1 MVEGCLHHSPDGAA
15 GAVLM
20 VLMKTRCCN
29 AYSTY
34 VDDALCCKVCWE
46 EVPVG
51 EGDGGGVVVI
61 NMICPVCHYVTDEC
75 DCEDPAWMKGG

>member
-1 MVEGCLHHSPDGAA
+1 
-15 GAVLM
+15 
-20 VLMKTRCCN
+20 MKTRCCN

-61 NMICPVCHYVTDEC
+61 DICPMPTGFLPGDEATRASAK
-75 DCEDPAWMKGG
+75 EA